1 SDIFNRPLGARKPMR
16 WSILIAALGL
26 SMAAMTFLPDAAYI
40 VVVFIGFLIGGIGVG
55 MYATPSM
62 DTVLVHISNDQV
74 GIASGI
80 YKMAS
85 SLGSSFG
92 IAISTAIYGTVQLM
106 MYNIHAAGAMGILT
120 AFVFRI
126 LSFWVVSKTISPEE
140 GLSDSFEVAS

>member
-1 SDIFNRPLGARKPMR
+1 RRRHTRSKRDWSSDVCSSDL
-16 WSILIAALGL
+16 
-26 SMAAMTFLPDAAYI
+26 
-40 VVVFIGFLIGGIGVG
+40 VFIGFLIAGIGVG

-62 DTVLVHISNDQV
+62 DTSLVHINNDQV

-85 SLGSSFG
+85 SLGNSFG

-106 MYNIHAAGAMGILT
+106 TDNIHIAGAMGILT
-120 AFVFRI
+120 AFVFGI

-140 GLSDSFEVAS
+140 GLSDAFEVAGKA